1 MTYSASLNGPW
12 LDAGAA
18 QGVADTIRFVQVVVP
33 PQTTAVFFAKVVP
46 GIPAVMN
53 FGAEAVAGQEPLTQ
67 ACGGLD
73 PFSPVRLG
81 PKEAADGFG
90 YILGQD
96 IHRTPFAGRI
106 SGKNCSDDGLPG
118 SVTGNFGLAD
128 PSDRQPSTTVFRDN
142 ILNGDYNECVP
153 IAANTLPVTTGT
165 GGNAILKAIQD
176 RFRPGH

>member
-12 LDAGAA
+12 LDAGGA

-33 PQTTAVFFAKVVP
+33 PQTTAVLFAKVVP

-81 PKEAADGFG
+81 PKDSADGFG
-90 YILGQD
+90 YTLGQIYSD
-96 IHRTPFAGRI
+96 TPFAGNL
-106 SGKNCSDDGLPG
+106 GKELLGLRASWQCDRELRLGGPFRQAAQHDGFPG
-118 SVTGNFGLAD
+118 QHPQWGLQQLCPHRSATHC
-128 PSDRQPSTTVFRDN
+128 R
-142 ILNGDYNECVP
+142 
-153 IAANTLPVTTGT
+153 
-165 GGNAILKAIQD
+165 
-176 RFRPGH
+176 